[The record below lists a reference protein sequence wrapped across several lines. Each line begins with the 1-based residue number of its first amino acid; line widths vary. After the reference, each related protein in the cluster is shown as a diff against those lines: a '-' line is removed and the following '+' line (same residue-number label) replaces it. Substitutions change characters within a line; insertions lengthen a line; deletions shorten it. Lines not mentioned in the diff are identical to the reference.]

1 MEPLDTDEK
10 LVENSKDKNKK
21 NFSNSHYLFIGICV
35 IIILIAIY
43 LLIKVFKSQNS
54 VEGK

>member
-1 MEPLDTDEK
+1 MEQLDTDEK

-21 NFSNSHYLFIGICV
+21 NSSNSHYLLIGICV

-54 VEGK
+54 VQGK